1 MGCRRHDRRM
11 GNNETGRAGED
22 VVCDFLT
29 DRGWTV
35 LERNWRFSGGGLRG
49 ELDVIARAPDGLL
62 AIVEVKTRTGRAFG
76 SGFEAVTPR
85 KVAQLRALTSR
96 WLAETEG
103 AFARVR
109 IDVASVFTPPGGP
122 VTLEYRAGVA

>member
-1 MGCRRHDRRM
+1 M

-22 VVCDFLT
+22 VVCGFLA

-35 LERNWRFSGGGLRG
+35 LARNWRYSGGGLRG
-49 ELDVIARAPDGLL
+49 ELDVIARAPDGML
-62 AIVEVKTRTGRAFG
+62 AIVEVKTRSGTAFG
-76 SGFEAVTPR
+76 TGFDAVTPR

-103 AFARVR
+103 AFAQVR
-109 IDVASVFTPPGGP
+109 IDVASVYTPPGGP

>member
-1 MGCRRHDRRM
+1 M
-11 GNNETGRAGED
+11 GNNEVGRAGED
-22 VVCDFLT
+22 LVCEYLA

-35 LERNWRFSGGGLRG
+35 LDRNWRYSGGGLRG
-49 ELDVIARAPDGLL
+49 ELDVIARSPDGLL
-62 AIVEVKTRTGRAFG
+62 AVVEVKTRSGTAYG

-96 WLAETEG
+96 WLAEREG
-103 AFARVR
+103 AFAQVR